1 MVLRKEEKQ
10 KSLCLKKDFKNKVK
24 EIEGKILL
32 VLFIAMLILLG
43 EVSPRIAQFI
53 LMIELEDMILI
64 VKSILYITSILGVL
78 STIKQQMRKEIED
91 VRDIYKN
98 H

>member
-1 MVLRKEEKQ
+1 
-10 KSLCLKKDFKNKVK
+10 LKKDFKSKVK
-24 EIEGKILL
+24 ELEGKILL

-64 VKSILYITSILGVL
+64 VKTILYITSILGVL
-78 STIKQQMRKEIED
+78 STIKQQMKGE
-91 VRDIYKN
+91 
-98 H
+98 

>member
-1 MVLRKEEKQ
+1 MVYKKEEMQ
-10 KSLCLKKDFKNKVK
+10 KKKCLKKDFKKRIK

-64 VKSILYITSILGVL
+64 VKTILYITSILGVL
-78 STIKQQMRKEIED
+78 STIKQQMKGE
-91 VRDIYKN
+91 
-98 H
+98 

>member
-1 MVLRKEEKQ
+1 MGLRKDVKQ
-10 KSLCLKKDFKNKVK
+10 KSLCLKKEFKNKVK

-53 LMIELEDMILI
+53 LMIELEDMVLI
-64 VKSILYITSILGVL
+64 VKTILYTTSIAGVL
-78 STIKQQMRKEIED
+78 VSLKQMKGE
-91 VRDIYKN
+91 
-98 H
+98 

>member
-1 MVLRKEEKQ
+1 MGLRKDVKQ

-32 VLFIAMLILLG
+32 VLFIAMLIFIG
-43 EVSPRIAQFI
+43 ETSERMAQFI

-64 VKSILYITSILGVL
+64 VKTILYTTSIGAVL
-78 STIKQQMRKEIED
+78 IGLKTQMKGE
-91 VRDIYKN
+91 
-98 H
+98 

>member
-1 MVLRKEEKQ
+1 MAYKKEEKQ
-10 KSLCLKKDFKNKVK
+10 KSLCLKKDFKKIVK

-53 LMIELEDMILI
+53 LMIEIEDMILI
-64 VKSILYITSILGVL
+64 VKTILYITAIGGVL
-78 STIKQQMRKEIED
+78 TTLKQQMKGE
-91 VRDIYKN
+91 
-98 H
+98 

>member
-1 MVLRKEEKQ
+1 MGLRKDVKQ

-24 EIEGKILL
+24 ELEGKILL

-53 LMIELEDMILI
+53 LMIELEDMVLI
-64 VKSILYITSILGVL
+64 VKTILYTTSIAGVL
-78 STIKQQMRKEIED
+78 VSLKQMKGE
-91 VRDIYKN
+91 
-98 H
+98 

>member
-1 MVLRKEEKQ
+1 MGLKKEEKQ

-43 EVSPRIAQFI
+43 EVSPRIAQYI
-53 LMIELEDMILI
+53 LMIELEDMVLI
-64 VKSILYITSILGVL
+64 VKTILYTTSIAGVL
-78 STIKQQMRKEIED
+78 VSLKQMKGE
-91 VRDIYKN
+91 
-98 H
+98 

>member
-1 MVLRKEEKQ
+1 MAYKKEDKQ

-43 EVSPRIAQFI
+43 EVSSRIAQFI

-64 VKSILYITSILGVL
+64 VKTILYITSILGVL
-78 STIKQQMRKEIED
+78 STIKQQMKGE
-91 VRDIYKN
+91 
-98 H
+98 

>member
-1 MVLRKEEKQ
+1 MGLRKEEKQ
-10 KSLCLKKDFKNKVK
+10 KSLCLMKDFKMKAK
-24 EIEGKILL
+24 ELEGKILL

-78 STIKQQMRKEIED
+78 STIKQQMKGD
-91 VRDIYKN
+91 K
-98 H
+98 

>member
-1 MVLRKEEKQ
+1 MGLRKDVKQ

-32 VLFIAMLILLG
+32 VLFIAMLIFIG
-43 EVSPRIAQFI
+43 ETSERMAQFI

-64 VKSILYITSILGVL
+64 VKTILYTTSIGAVL
-78 STIKQQMRKEIED
+78 IGLKTQMKGEQRC
-91 VRDIYKN
+91 
-98 H
+98 

>member
-1 MVLRKEEKQ
+1 MAYKKEDKQ

-64 VKSILYITSILGVL
+64 VKTILYITSILGVL
-78 STIKQQMRKEIED
+78 STIKQQMKGE
-91 VRDIYKN
+91 
-98 H
+98 

>member
-1 MVLRKEEKQ
+1 MGLRKEEKQ
-10 KSLCLKKDFKNKVK
+10 KDLCLKKGFKRTLKK
-24 EIEGKILL
+24 IEGKILL
-32 VLFIAMLILLG
+32 TLFIAMLILLG

-78 STIKQQMRKEIED
+78 STIKQQMKGE
-91 VRDIYKN
+91 
-98 H
+98 

>member
-1 MVLRKEEKQ
+1 MGLRKDVKQ
-10 KSLCLKKDFKNKVK
+10 KSLCLKKDFKNKIK

-53 LMIELEDMILI
+53 LMIELEDMVLI
-64 VKSILYITSILGVL
+64 VKTILYTTSIAGVL
-78 STIKQQMRKEIED
+78 VSLKQMKGE
-91 VRDIYKN
+91 
-98 H
+98 

>member
-1 MVLRKEEKQ
+1 MGLRKDVKQ

-43 EVSPRIAQFI
+43 EVSPRIAQYI
-53 LMIELEDMILI
+53 LMIELEDMVLI
-64 VKSILYITSILGVL
+64 VKTILYTTSIAGVL
-78 STIKQQMRKEIED
+78 VSLKQMKGE
-91 VRDIYKN
+91 
-98 H
+98 